1 MRRYLDNTMEQLLQ
15 QVQTSVRLMR
25 LQGGETLTMS
35 GSGTAASVNVAN
47 GIAMSSNGDLGLVD
61 GTGLASNYS
70 LNSTVINIAQ
80 RVLNSSGSKTY
91 DANTD
96 ALDTDIILSNLVSG
110 ESLNH
115 SGTATL
121 SSANAGSYT
130 ISNLTGI
137 SIADNAGLAS
147 NYTLTGGTH
156 NFTVNQKAI
165 SLSGTRLYDATTDAV
180 ASDLTTISGRV
191 GAETLTLSGTGSVA
205 DANVGVETVTVG
217 SLALGDGTGLAANY
231 TLSGGTHQLTINQ
244 RPLNATIQRVYN
256 GGLDASGSDFSS
268 FDALQGGETLF
279 LSGTGTV
286 TNKNVSS
293 NQSVTLG
300 SLALDD
306 TSATGLVTNYT
317 LNSAI
322 LNITQRP
329 ISTVYLTKL
338 YDASTVVQAADLQT
352 MTNLVSGESLT
363 LTGTSSIANAN
374 VGVKTVNTGGF
385 TLNDEAGANAS
396 SGGLASNY
404 ILSGGTH
411 QLTINQRPLVA
422 TIARQYDGTKTAAG
436 SDFSSFDALQGGE
449 TLTLSG
455 SGTVG
460 DENVA
465 SGLAVALGTLALV
478 DGTGQASNYS
488 LNSASLNITQ
498 RVLNSSGSKTY
509 DANTDALDTDII
521 LSNLVSGESLNHSG
535 TATLSSANAGSY
547 TISNLTGISIADNA
561 GLASNYTLT
570 GGTHNFTV
578 NQKAISLSGTRLYDA
593 TTDAVAS
600 DLTTISGRV
609 GAETLT
615 LSGTGSVADANVGV
629 ETVTVGSLALG
640 DGTGLA
646 ANYTLSGG
654 THQLTINQRPLNATL
669 SRQYDGTA
677 TAAGSDFSSFDALQG
692 GETLTMSGS
701 GTAASVNVANGIAM
715 SSNGDLGL
723 VDGTGLASNYSLNST
738 VINITQRVLN
748 SSGSKTYDANT
759 DALDADIT
767 LSNLVS
773 GESLNHSGTA
783 TLSSANAG
791 SYTISNLT
799 GISIADNAGLASNY
813 TLTGGTH
820 NFTVNPKVV
829 SIQGNK
835 TYDGNTT
842 INTSDITAIVDT
854 VGSETLVMSSGTG
867 TLSSANVNNYFSG
880 NINEGS
886 LTLGDGTGLA
896 SNYTLT
902 GHAAS
907 TFQVTQAP
915 VTLSGS
921 KTYDSTTTV
930 SSSNLTVA
938 SGLIGSETLGLTGD
952 VDTNSANAGTYVAS
966 SGQITPTSIAL
977 ADGSNGGLAA
987 NYAISDA
994 TVTINQKAISLSGT
1008 RLYDATTDAVASDLT
1023 TISGRVGAETLTL
1036 SGTGSVA
1043 DANVGVETV
1052 TVGSL
1057 ALGDGTGLA
1066 ANYTLSGGTHQLTIN
1081 QRPLNATL
1089 SRQYDGTAT
1098 AAGSDF
1104 SSFDALQGG
1113 ETLTMSG
1120 SGTAASVNV
1129 ANGIAMSSN
1138 GDLGLV
1144 DGTGLASNYSLNS
1157 TVINITQRV
1166 LNSSGSKTYDANTDA
1181 LDTDIILSNLVSGE
1195 SLNHS
1200 GTATLSSANAGSYTI
1215 SNLTGISIADNAGL
1229 ASNYTLTGGTHN
1241 FTVNPKV
1248 VSIQG
1253 NKTYDGNTTI
1263 NTSDIT
1269 AIVDTVGS
1277 ETLVMSSGTGTL
1289 SSANVNNY
1297 FSGNIN
1303 EGSLTLG
1310 DGTGLASNYTLTGRT
1325 QQVHSK

>member
-1 MRRYLDNTMEQLLQ
+1 M
-15 QVQTSVRLMR
+15 
-25 LQGGETLTMS
+25 
-35 GSGTAASVNVAN
+35 
-47 GIAMSSNGDLGLVD
+47 
-61 GTGLASNYS
+61 
-70 LNSTVINIAQ
+70 
-80 RVLNSSGSKTY
+80 
-91 DANTD
+91 
-96 ALDTDIILSNLVSG
+96 
-110 ESLNH
+110 
-115 SGTATL
+115 
-121 SSANAGSYT
+121 
-130 ISNLTGI
+130 
-137 SIADNAGLAS
+137 
-147 NYTLTGGTH
+147 
-156 NFTVNQKAI
+156 
-165 SLSGTRLYDATTDAV
+165 
-180 ASDLTTISGRV
+180 
-191 GAETLTLSGTGSVA
+191 
-205 DANVGVETVTVG
+205 
-217 SLALGDGTGLAANY
+217 
-231 TLSGGTHQLTINQ
+231 
-244 RPLNATIQRVYN
+244 
-256 GGLDASGSDFSS
+256 
-268 FDALQGGETLF
+268 
-279 LSGTGTV
+279 
-286 TNKNVSS
+286 
-293 NQSVTLG
+293 
-300 SLALDD
+300 
-306 TSATGLVTNYT
+306 VTNYT

-411 QLTINQRPLVA
+411 QLTINQRPLAA

-738 VINITQRVLN
+738 VINIAQRVLN

-759 DALDADIT
+759 DALDANIT

-1089 SRQYDGTAT
+1089 SD
-1098 AAGSDF
+1098 
-1104 SSFDALQGG
+1104 
-1113 ETLTMSG
+1113 
-1120 SGTAASVNV
+1120 
-1129 ANGIAMSSN
+1129 
-1138 GDLGLV
+1138 
-1144 DGTGLASNYSLNS
+1144 
-1157 TVINITQRV
+1157 
-1166 LNSSGSKTYDANTDA
+1166 
-1181 LDTDIILSNLVSGE
+1181 
-1195 SLNHS
+1195 
-1200 GTATLSSANAGSYTI
+1200 
-1215 SNLTGISIADNAGL
+1215 
-1229 ASNYTLTGGTHN
+1229 
-1241 FTVNPKV
+1241 
-1248 VSIQG
+1248 
-1253 NKTYDGNTTI
+1253 NTTGQLLQQ
-1263 NTSDIT
+1263 
-1269 AIVDTVGS
+1269 VQ
-1277 ETLVMSSGTGTL
+1277 TLVRLMRYKG
-1289 SSANVNNY
+1289 
-1297 FSGNIN
+1297 
-1303 EGSLTLG
+1303 E
-1310 DGTGLASNYTLTGRT
+1310 R
-1325 QQVHSK
+1325 H